1 MSEVLS
7 QNEIDE
13 LLSALAAGNDIAV
26 EKPEQTPVEKVRPY
40 NFRTANK
47 FPKEQIR
54 MFRLIFDNY
63 ANRLSTFLSGTLRA
77 ISEVEVVS
85 IEEQTYIE
93 YSNSLPTPVLLA
105 VFNMPPL
112 AGSSLVE
119 VSSTVAYEIVS
130 RLFGGTVQAS
140 EDTNKQYTEIEIS
153 ILTRVLQQMLTLM
166 NECWEK
172 VAETHARLDRIET
185 SAQFAQVTAA
195 NEPIIIITMN
205 ISVGK
210 TSGIINFCIPHV
222 AVQPIAKLLG
232 TSTKTWYNET
242 PQRQGNEL
250 QAAMM
255 SSHITSTQLVLH
267 AMFDSTIA
275 TVQDVVNLQV
285 GDVIRVDHHID
296 QKITVKVEHITK
308 FKGTIGL
315 AGQRVA
321 IKITEVLKEENQD
334 E

>member
-1 MSEVLS
+1 MSEVLT

-13 LLSALAAGNDIAV
+13 LLSALADGNDIV
-26 EKPEQTPVEKVRPY
+26 KEEPKQEKTGKVRSY
-40 NFRTANK
+40 DFKTANR

-54 MFRLIFDNY
+54 MFHLIFENY

-77 ISEVEVVS
+77 ASEVEVVS
-85 IEEQTYIE
+85 IEEQTYSE
-93 YSNSLPTPVLLA
+93 YSNSLPTPALLA

-119 VSSTVAYEIVS
+119 VSSSVAYEIIS
-130 RLFGGTVQAS
+130 RLFGGTQSS
-140 EDTNKQYTEIEIS
+140 ENVSKQYTEIEIS
-153 ILTRVLQQMLTLM
+153 ILRRMLQQMLLLM

-172 VAETHARLDRIET
+172 VVNTHAMLDRIET

-195 NEPIIIITMN
+195 NEPIVIITMN
-205 ISVGK
+205 VKIAEV
-210 TSGIINFCIPHV
+210 SGIVNFCIPHV
-222 AVQPIAKLLG
+222 AIQPIAKLLG
-232 TSTKTWYNET
+232 TKNWYIE
-242 PQRQGNEL
+242 
-250 QAAMM
+250 AAQHTSDDEQISLM
-255 SSHITSTQLVLH
+255 SARIKNTQLGLH
-267 AMFDSTIA
+267 AMFDPTVA
-275 TVQDVVNLQV
+275 TVRDILNLQV
-285 GDVIRVDHHID
+285 GDVIRIDHHID

-321 IKITEVLKEENQD
+321 IKIAQVLKEEDQN